1 MLYSKN
7 VLFLS
12 IIMVMLIV
20 SSSNIIA
27 QSKPFAT
34 KGVVELAGNVSFS
47 SFTPVSNGNTGDAT
61 SLFVLAP
68 QIGYFVSDG
77 VEIGLT
83 TGISLLPGLTV
94 ISPSGGEST
103 TFAQIFFSP
112 AYNII
117 TKDKNLFPFI
127 EANLGY
133 TSESAGNNSFTG
145 FSYGGRAGV
154 KIVAANN
161 FLISLAA
168 QYLLITLNPEG
179 ATERDGFNYLSVS
192 VGVSGY
198 F

>member
-1 MLYSKN
+1 MFYSKN

-12 IIMVMLIV
+12 FIIVMLIV
-20 SSSNIIA
+20 STSTIMA
-27 QSKPFAT
+27 QNKPFAT

-47 SFTPVSNGNTGDAT
+47 SLTPVSNGNTGDAT
-61 SLFVLAP
+61 TFFTLAP

-83 TGISLLPGLTV
+83 TGISLVPGLTV

-103 TFAQIFFSP
+103 TITQFFFSP

-117 TKDKNLFPFI
+117 TENKSLFPFI

-133 TSESAGNNSFTG
+133 TSESSGNYSDKG
-145 FSYGGRAGV
+145 FSWGGRAGV

-161 FLISLAA
+161 FLISLAG
-168 QYLLITLNPEG
+168 QYLQITLNPEG
-179 ATERDGFNYLSVS
+179 ANERYGLNYFSVS